1 MEIWKD
7 IENIINK
14 SENSICLRKFNDDK
28 NLTYKEL
35 GINEES
41 VLGQIL
47 KNMSIIIINGYLRVL
62 GGDYIIPFNQKVKE
76 FYSGNKLIVANDIF
90 GGLYA
95 IGNGDFEGDIRNIW
109 YFAPDLLEWEN
120 LEINYPQFIAWV
132 CSKNIKEFYDRFI
145 WKDINLIINN
155 LKENQMV
162 LIYPFLWSTECN
174 VETADKTIIPI
185 EELTALNANYRKKLL
200 TNLNNC
206 EKGKRND

>member
-1 MEIWKD
+1 M
-7 IENIINK
+7 
-14 SENSICLRKFNDDK
+14 
-28 NLTYKEL
+28 
-35 GINEES
+35 
-41 VLGQIL
+41 
-47 KNMSIIIINGYLRVL
+47 
-62 GGDYIIPFNQKVKE
+62 
-76 FYSGNKLIVANDIF
+76 
-90 GGLYA
+90 
-95 IGNGDFEGDIRNIW
+95 
-109 YFAPDLLEWEN
+109 
-120 LEINYPQFIAWV
+120 EINYPQFIAWV

-174 VETADKTIIPI
+174 VETADKTIVPI